1 MGKSRRC
8 LRQTAFMQKSEV
20 VCVMHILERESLDI
34 FFPQEIFFLKR
45 YFFPQEIFFFLI
57 CSALQTN
64 ACFSH
69 HVLQI
74 ILLLIKCVPFKLC
87 LGCTFGEQ
95 LGYWHQ
101 L

>member
-34 FFPQEIFFLKR
+34 FFPQEKH
-45 YFFPQEIFFFLI
+45 